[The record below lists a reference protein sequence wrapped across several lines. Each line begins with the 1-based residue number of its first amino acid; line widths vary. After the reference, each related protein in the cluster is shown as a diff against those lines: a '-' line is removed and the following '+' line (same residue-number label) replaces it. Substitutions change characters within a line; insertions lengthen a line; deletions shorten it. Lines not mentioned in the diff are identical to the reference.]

1 MKKYLK
7 KLRIILQSK
16 YLYFVL
22 ILCTL
27 FYVIYRNINLPLSKY
42 DGSEQKII
50 GMISSI
56 KIDGNKLNIELNA
69 KEKILVSY
77 YIKNEQELEDIKN
90 NYQLGNQLLVIGNL
104 TIPNKN
110 TVFNLFNY
118 RNYLKSKKIYWVYK
132 ATSIKKIDKNV
143 SLWYKLKN
151 AVISRINQ
159 ISSSNYLNAFILG
172 DTSLIEEDVKKSY
185 QVNGISHLFAIS
197 GMHVTL
203 FSTLLLYLLK
213 KMFKNNIFNNIILIL
228 FLLVYAFLT
237 NFTPS
242 IMRTVILFI
251 LLFINKVFRF
261 NIKTIYLLI
270 LTCIFLLIYNPFYIY
285 NTGFMFSFT
294 ITFYL
299 IIFNDL
305 INNRKRYTSKLLMTS
320 FISFLA
326 SLPIVINNFFSINLL
341 SIIFNLIFVT
351 FVSYIIFPLT
361 LITFILPI
369 VSPLL
374 NFFINILEALSLI
387 CSKINFLNIILCKL
401 NIYFTIGYYFLITI
415 ILYLLKKG
423 KPKCILII
431 IPVLILHNNILI
443 FNKYPVITILD
454 VGQGDSILISLPHNK
469 GNILI
474 DTGGIVNYNKNSQ
487 TKTNEYS
494 IVLNKTIPYLKS
506 LGIKKI
512 DYLILSH
519 GDYDHAGEAQKLI
532 DNYSVSNLILN
543 SGNDNS
549 LEQKIILTAKK
560 YNINIKKVSQNMLTI
575 SNNKFYFL
583 NDSDLNSENEDSLI
597 ILAKL
602 SNYNILFM
610 GDAGVD
616 SEKYVLSK
624 YSLPKI
630 DVLKVGHHGSKTSSG
645 KYFIDYINPKYSI
658 ISVGKNNRYGHPN
671 NDILENL
678 EASKIYRTDI
688 DGSVRFKIKN
698 NKLEIET
705 CSP

>member
-16 YLYFVL
+16 YLYFIL
-22 ILCTL
+22 ILCIL
-27 FYVIYRNINLPLSKY
+27 FYVIYKNINFPLSKY

-50 GMISSI
+50 GTITSI
-56 KIDGNKLNIELNA
+56 KITDNKLNIELNA

-132 ATSIKKIDKNV
+132 ATFIKKIDKNV
-143 SLWYKLKN
+143 SIWYKLKN

-172 DTSLIEEDVKKSY
+172 DTSLIEEDVKTSY

-203 FSTLLLYLLK
+203 FSTLLLFLLK

-443 FNKYPVITILD
+443 FNKYPVIAILD